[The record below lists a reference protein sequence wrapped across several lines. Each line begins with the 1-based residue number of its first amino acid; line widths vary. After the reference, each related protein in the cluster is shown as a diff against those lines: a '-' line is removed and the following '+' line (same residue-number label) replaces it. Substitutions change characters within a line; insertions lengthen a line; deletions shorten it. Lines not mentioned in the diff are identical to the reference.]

1 MTERETP
8 ITDRFKAWRDVLPVH
23 PAAEIIP
30 PYSDE
35 ELIGLGR
42 LIKTTERMNVPV
54 IVFLDPVS
62 GQLSL
67 GDGRTRLDGM
77 IAVGIKLNIQITSG
91 PKVIITAEG
100 IEIPEP
106 QIITIADGFDP
117 YAFVAA
123 TNVGRRHLNTAAKR
137 KIGAKLI
144 VARPELTDHAI
155 AKLASINHKTV
166 SAIRKEVLANGEIP
180 HNAERVEKSGRKARG
195 RKPEQ
200 SPKVPIVKPVSS
212 GSGELSIEQRMVALT
227 AEPEPD
233 SPGDKPASIVTSTIS
248 PKTEPIATPTST
260 KTKPNVAP
268 FNATEVLDAAR
279 RVEAVLNRR
288 VSGANWDDAR
298 KEIRRVI
305 ELLHHKAS
313 KPAVGTPAQAA

>member
-1 MTERETP
+1 
-8 ITDRFKAWRDVLPVH
+8 
-23 PAAEIIP
+23 
-30 PYSDE
+30 
-35 ELIGLGR
+35 
-42 LIKTTERMNVPV
+42 MNVPV

-67 GDGRTRLDGM
+67 GDGRSRLDGM
-77 IAVGIKLNIQITSG
+77 IAVGIKLNIQITAG
-91 PKVIITAEG
+91 TKVIITAEG

-106 QIITIADGFDP
+106 QTLTIADGFDP

-155 AKLASINHKTV
+155 AKLVGVNHKTV
-166 SAIRKEVLANGEIP
+166 GAIRKEVLANGEIP
-180 HNAERVEKSGRKARG
+180 HNTERVEKSGRKARG

-200 SPKVPIVKPVSS
+200 SPKVPIAKPVSS
-212 GSGELSIEQRMVALT
+212 GSGELSIEQHRARMVALT

-233 SPGDKPASIVTSTIS
+233 SPGDKPESIVTSTIS

-268 FNATEVLDAAR
+268 FNPTEVLAAAR
-279 RVEAVLNRR
+279 RVEAVLNRP